1 MSTSPY
7 TSRVIVSSSSL
18 ILCGLFNFVLTL
30 LRKAL
35 GIIDTV
41 TDIAQSNLDY
51 TQVGTWTNM
60 LTALGSIKAV
70 YNLSVNALTV
80 IQIITGAAGIIIA
93 AAVNAEKTA
102 DKARLFRVIPFV
114 CGIITCIFGG
124 ISYLSLLLSKSSSVF
139 FCVVMFLTVLV
150 IPVTFTVFSNRF
162 RKGDKN

>member
-1 MSTSPY
+1 
-7 TSRVIVSSSSL
+7 
-18 ILCGLFNFVLTL
+18 
-30 LRKAL
+30 
-35 GIIDTV
+35 
-41 TDIAQSNLDY
+41 
-51 TQVGTWTNM
+51 
-60 LTALGSIKAV
+60 
-70 YNLSVNALTV
+70 SVNALTV